1 VLQLNP
7 SSFHNISALILVFR
21 FYLVVLTSIH
31 RMPLILRSGSAA
43 LHAIFLFYCA
53 VLWAT
58 EPLGCSGSKAVFARA
73 QATSLAAS
81 FSGKQ

>member
-7 SSFHNISALILVFR
+7 SSFHNISALILG
-21 FYLVVLTSIH
+21 FYLVMLTSVH
-31 RMPLILRSGSAA
+31 RMPMMSRSGSGA